1 MTGYQKGSNSIS
13 DVYELVNK
21 TMDSEE
27 KSFMFLTKQ
36 LRSAKEIYLHG
47 GQVTMKYSDQIY
59 RVMYDNKRFIID
71 KEGEKELDPTKTI
84 LDSKPLEKVEDGRL
98 LRFVSNLPK
107 TVSYAKTTSIR
118 MGNKYKKSDELVYRN
133 FIKALLKDELNLDSS
148 SFKNYKEIIE
158 FIKIFWPDCRI
169 TENYVAQLK
178 RRGNYVRVPRTEMST
193 NFVDY
198 VKERFPNFDSENF
211 FEK

>member
-1 MTGYQKGSNSIS
+1 MAMTGYQKGSNSIS

-98 LRFVSNLPK
+98 LRFVSNLP
-107 TVSYAKTTSIR
+107 
-118 MGNKYKKSDELVYRN
+118 
-133 FIKALLKDELNLDSS
+133 
-148 SFKNYKEIIE
+148 
-158 FIKIFWPDCRI
+158 
-169 TENYVAQLK
+169 
-178 RRGNYVRVPRTEMST
+178 
-193 NFVDY
+193 
-198 VKERFPNFDSENF
+198 
-211 FEK
+211 